1 MWKKIEPLVAG
12 FWMGLLLAHN
22 PWWVSAI
29 AVGVISIVVIDRV
42 LRVRSFTQ
50 LKEEWPVRY
59 RWLRRIKAYLERRAD
74 LKFQAEEEAER
85 KFQAEEEADANY
97 QGIVL
102 KALEKLKAGSKPGWA
117 VQAGVMAL
125 NRGDNETLQKLVNAA
140 HDDIGLVTMLQ
151 KRTGKKLGYLL
162 GEF

>member
-1 MWKKIEPLVAG
+1 MKKTIRLFFIG

-59 RWLRRIKAYLERRAD
+59 RWLRRQLRLR
-74 LKFQAEEEAER
+74 
-85 KFQAEEEADANY
+85 
-97 QGIVL
+97 
-102 KALEKLKAGSKPGWA
+102 
-117 VQAGVMAL
+117 
-125 NRGDNETLQKLVNAA
+125 
-140 HDDIGLVTMLQ
+140 
-151 KRTGKKLGYLL
+151 
-162 GEF
+162 

>member
-22 PWWVSAI
+22 PTY
-29 AVGVISIVVIDRV
+29 VGVGAAFLVGALYGV
-42 LRVRSFTQ
+42 
-50 LKEEWPVRY
+50 
-59 RWLRRIKAYLERRAD
+59 RRIKAYLERRAN
-74 LKFQAEEEAER
+74 LKFQAEEEAE
-85 KFQAEEEADANY
+85 KKLLDAEEADANY

-125 NRGDNETLQKLVNAA
+125 NRGDSETLQKLVNAA
-140 HDDIGLVTMLQ
+140 YDDIGLVTLLQ
-151 KRTGKKLGYLL
+151 ERSGEKLGYLL
-162 GEF
+162 GDF

>member
-1 MWKKIEPLVAG
+1 MKDFLFSVYLGAVIA
-12 FWMGLLLAHN
+12 AH
-22 PWWVSAI
+22 PTY
-29 AVGVISIVVIDRV
+29 VGVGAAFLVGALYGV
-42 LRVRSFTQ
+42 
-50 LKEEWPVRY
+50 
-59 RWLRRIKAYLERRAD
+59 RRIKAYLERRAD
-74 LKFQAEEEAER
+74 LKFQAEEEAE
-85 KFQAEEEADANY
+85 KKLLDVEEADANY

-151 KRTGKKLGYLL
+151 ERTGKKLGYLL